1 MTSPYRAFRIVIAA
15 AVFLLTSSTALAQA
29 TYGTTSNASSPDA
42 TRVAILGG
50 VEFED
55 DNGYG
60 LRGDLELMPVMQ
72 IGNGNLKLLGSLG
85 WTRFS
90 QDESGFDDVTTNVF
104 RFIPGV
110 RLTFPMADTVGI
122 YGDGGVGVYHARFDQ
137 DEVVVPGVGT
147 IGGDDDETSLLLRVA
162 GGAYYDVSPNL
173 RILGEVGYLPHFGDL
188 DELDPVTLFGGV
200 SFAF

>member
-1 MTSPYRAFRIVIAA
+1 MTSPYRVSAIVIAA
-15 AVFLLTSSTALAQA
+15 ALFLTSSPAFAQV
-29 TYGTTSNASSPDA
+29 YGTTGNASSPDA
-42 TRVAILGG
+42 TRIGILGG

-60 LRGDLELMPVMQ
+60 LRGDLELLPLMQ

-85 WTRFS
+85 WTRYS
-90 QDESGFDDVTTNVF
+90 QDAVFGDITTNVY

-137 DEVVVPGVGT
+137 DDVVVPGVGT
-147 IGGDDDETSLLLRVA
+147 IGGDDDETSLLLRFA

-173 RILGEVGYLPHFGDL
+173 RVLAEVGYLPHFGDL